1 MSMHIVPARMKI
13 NESEHEARQ
22 FFWEPNE
29 WTSDP
34 GTTCPPLD
42 PPGSAIVK
50 TLPPS
55 KVSVFTQDLPPL
67 QDEVKCLNESYLEVT
82 TGLASN
88 KWLAVLPAIFLVM
101 LVLFGA
107 PCLLWIIFI
116 EENFLENLGI
126 NLILLVAIP
135 IISIMSYDLFGVV
148 FLSPEDEPI
157 RFCRHEQKVYRYQA
171 RRWRWLGMSV
181 YRGGKPEI
189 KVEDWS
195 KCRAEVVRTLVTSG
209 SSARTDCFLE
219 LAVLDPQTQKV
230 TERFRVGDRDVY
242 SDFSKRIFL
251 WETIRRF
258 MEEGTVRVPP
268 PVLQAHR
275 GTLLD
280 CIEDFNPFSVP
291 AKSSPGAQRIF
302 GYFFAALL
310 LVASLLFSLMVLSRW
325 IAIKTARKVDWGEL
339 EHTAFRIAPDD
350 PALQRSL
357 QPEIAAPQLW
367 AAELRRRRQAACAW
381 LAVIVLQLGAVW
393 WYLSTPSYY

>member
-1 MSMHIVPARMKI
+1 MEINVLTGSVGP
-13 NESEHEARQ
+13 NESAHQAREYC
-22 FFWEPNE
+22 WAPNE
-29 WTSDP
+29 WTTEP
-34 GTTCPPLD
+34 GACMPPLD
-42 PPGSAIVK
+42 PPSAGVVK
-50 TLPPS
+50 TLPMS
-55 KVSVFTQDLPPL
+55 NISVFDQELPPL
-67 QDEVKCLNESYLEVT
+67 QDDIKNINETYIEVT
-82 TGLASN
+82 SGLESN
-88 KWLAVLPAIFLVM
+88 RWIAIIPGFLGMVVFFVGVPFWVWHIFTIGDFSRHLILKLFSLPLIPLAFLVIYP
-101 LVLFGA
+101 LFT
-107 PCLLWIIFI
+107 
-116 EENFLENLGI
+116 
-126 NLILLVAIP
+126 VAFF
-135 IISIMSYDLFGVV
+135 SL
-148 FLSPEDEPI
+148 EDEPI
-157 RFCRHEQKVYRYQA
+157 RFNRRDQKIYRYRA
-171 RRWRWLGMSV
+171 RRWRWVGMDV

-189 KVEDWS
+189 KVEDW
-195 KCRAEVVRTLVTSG
+195 KQCRAEVVRKLIMSG

-219 LAVLDPQTQKV
+219 LVVLDPQTQKV